1 MDHENLILKFIF
13 GCVKLIS
20 EVGRLH
26 PRPEVD
32 CQGARTLVRIHF
44 LGYIGHMADQG

>member
-1 MDHENLILKFIF
+1 MRQSQGIQIHRVTPIQH
-13 GCVKLIS
+13 
-20 EVGRLH
+20 GRLH

-32 CQGARTLVRIHF
+32 CQEAQTW